1 MTQDA
6 GDFAPGARFAMSVI
20 HPGSPTLQVRFR
32 QGVLVTPYGFP
43 DWPLC
48 ARAVVE
54 LPPTDPALTLEEQRI
69 LDVLTANAAMARLAG
84 EPDGDP
90 LWPVTA
96 AAGTVGGGREGAVAT
111 PAGWCWAHVGT
122 PGARRLLALVPIELH
137 GSYRHAGGVRL
148 LPATARGLRPE
159 VGKLLSDE
167 RSDEVGARRPLGAS
181 SERSERDQLSPEAE
195 PASVAPAAGDEVP
208 DDLLDLLESAL
219 GWPLPPAYR
228 RFLAETNGA
237 GPAVPAVLPPFG
249 FVADQ
254 PLFGIARE
262 DRHQDLSYVGDWV
275 RDRLT
280 VDFLPIGYVQ
290 GGLLAV
296 KVSGDDLDSVWYLDD
311 DDPRDREAYGPAEIC
326 AHLLHRCADSID
338 DLWSRLVR
346 PPAALVDLAA
356 AGVGQVSLVRDAEVG
371 AGLPAKLKAPW
382 QPQVRPGRD
391 PVAAMFEAG

>member
-1 MTQDA
+1 MTSDA
-6 GDFAPGARFAMSVI
+6 GDLAPGARFAMSVI
-20 HPGSPTLQVRFR
+20 HPGSPTLQVRYR

-48 ARAVVE
+48 ARAVLE
-54 LPPTDPALTLEEQRI
+54 MPPPDPALTLEEQRI
-69 LDVLTANAAMARLAG
+69 LDVLAANAAMARVAG

-90 LWPVTA
+90 LWPVA
-96 AAGTVGGGREGAVAT
+96 AAGTVGGGRDGAVST

-122 PGARRLLALVPIELH
+122 PDAARLLALVPIELH
-137 GSYRHAGGVRL
+137 GAYRHAGGVRL
-148 LPATARGLRPE
+148 LRAAGRGLP
-159 VGKLLSDE
+159 
-167 RSDEVGARRPLGAS
+167 
-181 SERSERDQLSPEAE
+181 PEAE
-195 PASVAPAAGDEVP
+195 PLSVGPGPGDAVP

-219 GWPLPPAYR
+219 GWPLPPVYR

-237 GPAVPAVLPPFG
+237 GPAAPAVLPPFG

-254 PLFGIARE
+254 PLFGIARS
-262 DRHQDLSYVGDWV
+262 DRHQDLSYVVEWL

-311 DDPRDREAYGPAEIC
+311 DDPRDREAYGPEEVR
-326 AHLLHRCADSID
+326 AHLLHRCADSVD
-338 DLWSRLVR
+338 DLWARLAR
-346 PPAALVDLAA
+346 PPATLVDLAGRWA
-356 AGVGQVSLVRDAEVG
+356 GQVTQVRDGLVG
-371 AGLPAKLKAPW
+371 AGLPARMKAPW
-382 QPQVRPGRD
+382 QPQTRAGRD

>member
-1 MTQDA
+1 MSGES
-6 GDFAPGARFAMSVI
+6 GDLAPGARFAMSVI
-20 HPGSPTLQVRFR
+20 HPGSPTLHVRFR
-32 QGVLVTPYGFP
+32 QGVLMTPYGYP

-48 ARAVVE
+48 ARVVVE
-54 LPPTDPALTLEEQRI
+54 LPPPDPALTLEEQRV
-69 LDVLTANAAMARLAG
+69 LDVLAANAAMARVAG

-96 AAGTVGGGREGAVAT
+96 AAGTVGGGRDGAVPT

-122 PGARRLLALVPIELH
+122 PGAARLLALVPIELH
-137 GSYRHAGGVRL
+137 GSFRHAGGVRQ
-148 LPATARGLRPE
+148 LPVTGRGLRT
-159 VGKLLSDE
+159 S
-167 RSDEVGARRPLGAS
+167 GAS
-181 SERSERDQLSPEAE
+181 AGQRESA
-195 PASVAPAAGDEVP
+195 ASLVSAGRAPGDAVP

-228 RFLAETNGA
+228 HFLAETNGA
-237 GPAVPAVLPPFG
+237 GPAAAAVLPPYG

-254 PLFGIARE
+254 PLFGIARD

-311 DDPRDREAYGPAEIC
+311 DDPRDREAFGPEEVT
-326 AHLLHRCADSID
+326 AHLLHRCAESVD
-338 DLWSRLVR
+338 DLWARLVR
-346 PPAALVDLAA
+346 PPAALLDLAGRWA
-356 AGVGQVSLVRDAEVG
+356 GQVTQVRDGLVG
-371 AGLPAKLKAPW
+371 AGLPARMKAPW
-382 QPQVRPGRD
+382 QPPSRAGRD